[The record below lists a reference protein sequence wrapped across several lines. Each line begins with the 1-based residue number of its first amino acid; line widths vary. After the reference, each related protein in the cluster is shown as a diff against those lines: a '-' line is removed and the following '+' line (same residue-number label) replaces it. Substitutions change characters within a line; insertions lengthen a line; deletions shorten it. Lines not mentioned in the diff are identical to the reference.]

1 LRYYAKAMAIPF
13 GIQAT
18 GAMQDNKM
26 HLRTF
31 MTTAAYSPLD
41 KHMDLLLDAIC
52 VVDKDGRFLH
62 ISAGCEQIFGYTQ
75 AEMIGRQMLDLVH
88 PDDKQ
93 ITLQTVDRIISG
105 EAQPHFENRYL
116 RKNGETVHIMWS
128 ARWSEADQCRVA
140 VARDITQRKHAEAVQ
155 MALFAISEASHNT
168 EDLSTLFEQIHRI
181 IGGLLPAQNFSIAL
195 YDATSAEVSFPYHI
209 DEYNS
214 VPVNHILTANTPCA
228 QVIRTGQTLL
238 LDSESITP
246 QISAYN
252 KIPCSWLGIPLK
264 SHSRTTGA
272 LVLRGYSDNTCY
284 TEKEMEVL
292 QFVST
297 QIAAA
302 IERKQM
308 IAHLQYL
315 ALYDQLTKLPNRVLF
330 YDRINSAKARARR
343 YDGIFS
349 LLYLDLNKFKTVNDM
364 FGHTTGDMLLEQV
377 ARRLEHCVRKC
388 DTIARF
394 GGDEFVILL
403 ENIEQ
408 PEQSTTVAEK
418 IYAALSQPFALTEHI
433 VTILPSIGIAHFPQH
448 GDNEK
453 DLLHHAD
460 AQMYRHKKHQ

>member
-88 PDDKQ
+88 PDDKH

-272 LVLRGYSDNTCY
+272 LVLQHLLHRKRNGGIAICFHANSGGHRTQANDRPLAIPRALRPVN
-284 TEKEMEVL
+284 
-292 QFVST
+292 
-297 QIAAA
+297 QIA
-302 IERKQM
+302 QS
-308 IAHLQYL
+308 
-315 ALYDQLTKLPNRVLF
+315 
-330 YDRINSAKARARR
+330 RIILRPHQ
-343 YDGIFS
+343 FS
-349 LLYLDLNKFKTVNDM
+349 QSKGAPLRWY
-364 FGHTTGDMLLEQV
+364 
-377 ARRLEHCVRKC
+377 
-388 DTIARF
+388 
-394 GGDEFVILL
+394 IL
-403 ENIEQ
+403 
-408 PEQSTTVAEK
+408 
-418 IYAALSQPFALTEHI
+418 AALPGF
-433 VTILPSIGIAHFPQH
+433 
-448 GDNEK
+448 K
-453 DLLHHAD
+453 
-460 AQMYRHKKHQ
+460 